1 MLYIIVFIPWSDAE
15 FKLTIES
22 SIKISMLLVL
32 QNNPK
37 IKALELNRLDV
48 ITDSDREEGK
58 DYISLM
64 NENLDLLKQE
74 LYQ

>member
-1 MLYIIVFIPWSDAE
+1 MI
-15 FKLTIES
+15 
-22 SIKISMLLVL
+22 

-48 ITDSDREEGK
+48 ITDNDREEGK